1 MIYFETFSVPT
12 ADTLF
17 LLILSILTLESAHS
31 IWFLYQHFLSGI
43 TEKSLNVFYYACSY
57 AKVDYSRF
65 MNTTVRITLKLIPD
79 SLQTQP
85 VFLCVDDTMVSKFG
99 TKFENVSKLFDHAA
113 HNGSNYL
120 NGHCFVSVML
130 CVPVWNRDKVSYLS
144 VPLGYRMW
152 QKKESKLELAAS
164 MIRQVMPEFHSKDH
178 VIILCDSWYIKQ
190 NLVSI
195 IDEYPNLDLIG
206 NARIDSVMYDLAPA
220 QTGHRGRPAKHGKRL
235 SVETD
240 FTFSNEKVRDYY
252 TSVRRVLAKIFGNRE
267 ILAYVTA
274 TEKEHGT
281 KRLFFS
287 TIFPEDLQI
296 FCAWQE
302 KSPLNQ
308 TGSDRMKYIP
318 LLLYSLRWNIETSY
332 YEQKTFWSFCNYMV
346 RSCKGIEMLVNLI
359 NISYCAMKILP
370 YQNEHFSE
378 YRTKSV
384 QEFRFELSQ
393 GIRSQIFFATFV
405 KNIETH
411 IKSNAMTKALKQL
424 IHQQVYHL

>member
-17 LLILSILTLESAHS
+17 LLILSILTLEAAHS

-65 MNTTVRITLKLIPD
+65 MNTTVRIALKLIPD

-130 CVPVWNRDKVSYLS
+130 CVPVWNGDKVFYLS

-178 VIILCDSWYIKQ
+178 VVILCDSWYTKQ

-195 IDEYPNLDLIG
+195 VDEYPNLD
-206 NARIDSVMYDLAPA
+206 
-220 QTGHRGRPAKHGKRL
+220 
-235 SVETD
+235 
-240 FTFSNEKVRDYY
+240 
-252 TSVRRVLAKIFGNRE
+252 
-267 ILAYVTA
+267 
-274 TEKEHGT
+274 
-281 KRLFFS
+281 
-287 TIFPEDLQI
+287 
-296 FCAWQE
+296 
-302 KSPLNQ
+302 
-308 TGSDRMKYIP
+308 
-318 LLLYSLRWNIETSY
+318 
-332 YEQKTFWSFCNYMV
+332 
-346 RSCKGIEMLVNLI
+346 LI

-384 QEFRFELSQ
+384 QEFHFELSQ